1 LIIGTAGHVDHGK
14 TTLVRALTGVDTDR
28 LAEEKR
34 RGMTIELGF
43 AYAGP
48 LGFIDVPGH
57 ERLVHTMLAGAGGID
72 AALLVVAADDGV
84 MPQTV
89 EHAAILDLLGID
101 RGVVAIT
108 RADRAPG
115 RVAVVMAEVEVL
127 LAGSGLAGAAMIPV
141 CAPAGEGVGELRDA
155 LLELGVRKR
164 DHDGWP
170 RLAVDR
176 AFVISG
182 AGTVVTGT
190 LLTGRIAVEDR
201 LLVSPSGIA
210 VRVRGVRAHDQ
221 KVDLAEAGARVA
233 LNLTGVTAAEIG
245 RGDWVV
251 HPALHAPTAALDGRV
266 RWLKGTR
273 APKADTPVHVHLAAT
288 HVTAR
293 ASPLDDD
300 MLRLTLARP
309 VPALWGDRIV
319 LRDAAAAA
327 TLGGAVVV
335 DPWPPRRGGRTAAR
349 LVLLRQMEAADA
361 LPGLLALEP
370 VPWDAH
376 VRARN
381 LRPDAAAALLVAHG
395 AVLAGKM
402 AVPAARMDDVRAM
415 LETALAD
422 FHRAHPEL
430 PGLAADKLRAA
441 LPERVDAVLFGAALA
456 EALRAGSIRQLAA
469 WLHRAGHA
477 VVLTGADEAVWARI
491 APAIG
496 GEKFNPPRVRDL
508 ARALGLEEAGLRGAM
523 RRIARVGR
531 LVEVAQDHYFAAAAV
546 AELAAVAAELA
557 EGQGLTAAAFR
568 DRLGIGRKVAIQVL
582 EYFDGVGVTR
592 RVGAARRMRAEA

>member
-1 LIIGTAGHVDHGK
+1 V
-14 TTLVRALTGVDTDR
+14 
-28 LAEEKR
+28 
-34 RGMTIELGF
+34 
-43 AYAGP
+43 
-48 LGFIDVPGH
+48 
-57 ERLVHTMLAGAGGID
+57 
-72 AALLVVAADDGV
+72 
-84 MPQTV
+84 
-89 EHAAILDLLGID
+89 
-101 RGVVAIT
+101 
-108 RADRAPG
+108 
-115 RVAVVMAEVEVL
+115 
-127 LAGSGLAGAAMIPV
+127 
-141 CAPAGEGVGELRDA
+141 
-155 LLELGVRKR
+155 
-164 DHDGWP
+164 
-170 RLAVDR
+170 
-176 AFVISG
+176 
-182 AGTVVTGT
+182 
-190 LLTGRIAVEDR
+190 
-201 LLVSPSGIA
+201 
-210 VRVRGVRAHDQ
+210 
-221 KVDLAEAGARVA
+221 
-233 LNLTGVTAAEIG
+233 
-245 RGDWVV
+245 
-251 HPALHAPTAALDGRV
+251 
-266 RWLKGTR
+266 
-273 APKADTPVHVHLAAT
+273 DTPVHVHLAAT

-361 LPGLLALEP
+361 LPGLLALGP

-381 LRPDAAAALLVAHG
+381 LRPDAAAALLTAQG
-395 AVLAGKM
+395 AVLAGKL

-430 PGLAADKLRAA
+430 PGLAAGMLRAA

-477 VVLTGADEAVWARI
+477 VVLTAADEAVWARI

-592 RVGAARRMRAEA
+592 RVGAARRMRAVVG